1 MPRPPNPQPRT
12 IPADLARLWAPWRN
26 TFLSQPRAR
35 HRRCIFCTARA
46 SRSDRRHRV
55 VARGARAFALLNLY
69 PYNNGHVMVAPARH
83 VGELEAL
90 RPEEWAEILTLMRK
104 LIARLRATLHP
115 HGLNVGLN
123 LGRVAGAGIPG
134 HLHVHLVPR
143 WNGDTNFMPVLGRTK
158 VISQSLDELYALL
171 HMAPVQSRRR
181 GVAGPAKTRAPGGAG
196 RR

>member
-1 MPRPPNPQPRT
+1 M
-12 IPADLARLWAPWRN
+12 ADLQRIWAPWRN
-26 TFLSQPRAR
+26 AFLSQPRAKQQ
-35 HRRCIFCTARA
+35 RCIFCAAGA
-46 SRSDRRHRV
+46 SRNDRRHRV
-55 VARGARAFALLNLY
+55 VARGTRAFALLNLY
-69 PYNNGHVMVAPARH
+69 PYNNGHVMIAPVRH
-83 VGELEAL
+83 VGELDTL
-90 RPEEWAEILTLMRK
+90 RPEEWAEILTLMRR
-104 LIARLRATLHP
+104 LIARLRASLHP

-171 HMAPVQSRRR
+171 HTAPATPRRR
-181 GVAGPAKTRAPGGAG
+181 GGAGPAKTRVAGGAG

>member
-1 MPRPPNPQPRT
+1 LQR
-12 IPADLARLWAPWRN
+12 IWAPWRS
-26 TFLSQPRAR
+26 TFLSQPRGK
-35 HRRCIFCTARA
+35 HRRCIFCAA
-46 SRSDRRHRV
+46 CRSVDDRRHRV
-55 VARGARAFALLNLY
+55 VARGRHAFALLNLY
-69 PYNNGHVMVAPARH
+69 PYNNGHVMVATARH

-90 RPEEWAEILTLMRK
+90 RPEEWAEILTLMQR
-104 LIARLRATLHP
+104 LIVRLRAALHP

-171 HMAPVQSRRR
+171 KQP
-181 GVAGPAKTRAPGGAG
+181 PG